1 MGKIIEDLDIQINS
15 IRMSYLQA
23 VSRGNWQLA
32 VHFIEMMHNAI
43 PPKARISD
51 FVKLE
56 FDQNEFLHSN
66 KVNNISIGYCM
77 KWMPLIE
84 SAIAVHRDQM
94 LRELNS

>member
-1 MGKIIEDLDIQINS
+1 MGKVIEDLDIQINS
-15 IRMSYLQA
+15 IRMSYLSA
-23 VSRGNWQLA
+23 VGRGNWQLG
-32 VHFIEMMHNAI
+32 VHFLEMMHNSL

-51 FVKLE
+51 FKKLTFRE
-56 FDQNEFLHSN
+56 NEFVHYVKANEASLQ
-66 KVNNISIGYCM
+66 YCL